1 MSRIDDVCGAEAC
14 GALKNIVALGAGFVD
29 GLNLGGNTK
38 AALCRIG
45 LIEMRKFC
53 SMFFEGVE
61 QSTFLE
67 SCGVADLITTC
78 YGGRNRKCAEAF
90 AKRRVVEMKSTLDA
104 ESCSKLW
111 NTIESELLN
120 GQKLQGTL
128 AAKEVYNL
136 LKARNLLQEFPLMNV
151 IYEISFDGKSVL
163 DIKDGIKTHS
173 ESAEVHYLS
182 KL

>member
-1 MSRIDDVCGAEAC
+1 
-14 GALKNIVALGAGFVD
+14 
-29 GLNLGGNTK
+29 
-38 AALCRIG
+38 
-45 LIEMRKFC
+45 MRKFC
-53 SMFFEGVE
+53 SIFFEGVE

-78 YGGRNRKCAEAF
+78 YGGRNRKSAEAF
-90 AKRRVVEMKSTLDA
+90 AKRRDAMKPILDA

-136 LKARNLLQEFPLMNV
+136 LKARNLLQEFPLMTV
-151 IYEISFDGKSVL
+151 IYEISFEGKSVL
-163 DIKDGIKTHS
+163 EIVDGIKTHS